1 MILAFDTSSALTS
14 VALVE
19 SGAVIATAE
28 HLDARRHAEVT
39 APLLAQVLGEVPDA
53 RMRVRRIACGVGPG
67 PYTGL
72 RVGIS
77 TAIAVG
83 LAWEVPVVGL
93 CSLDAV
99 AEQALAGT
107 AEVGGPSG
115 RFAVSIDAR
124 RSEAYWA
131 EYDAD
136 GARISGP
143 LVTKLVE
150 LDVLMAREPG
160 LNMVGPAD
168 TYPHAMW
175 VARRVERLLTA
186 GVELSDVYVELDA
199 HGADGSATARAL
211 AGAALLPPSPLY
223 LRRPDAMEPA
233 R

>member
-19 SGAVIATAE
+19 NGEVIATAE

-39 APLLAQVLGEVPDA
+39 SPLLAQVLGVVPDA
-53 RMRVRRIACGVGPG
+53 RRRVRRIACGVGPG

-93 CSLDAV
+93 CSLDAL
-99 AEQALAGT
+99 AEQARAAG
-107 AEVGGPSG
+107 GGPG
-115 RFAVSIDAR
+115 RISVAVDAR
-124 RSEAYWA
+124 RSEVYWA
-131 EYDAD
+131 EYDPD
-136 GARISGP
+136 GARVSGP

-150 LDVLMAREPG
+150 LDALMAGKPG
-160 LNMVGPAD
+160 LHMVGPAD

-175 VARRVERLLTA
+175 VARRAERLLAEGTS
-186 GVELSDVYVELDA
+186 VTRVDVELDI
-199 HGADGSATARAL
+199 HGADGSATAAAL
-211 AGAALLPPSPLY
+211 AGVDLLPPSPLY
-223 LRRPDAMEPA
+223 LRRPDAMEPT